1 MAEQDWSPT
10 FTHNDFRQEAA
21 ETLYQGFF
29 RMLRL
34 KLRHKTFAGGEIQIQ
49 RELFFR
55 DDAVCV
61 LLYDPVLDRVVLIEQ
76 FRVGALEHPDG
87 PWMLEL
93 VAGIVET
100 GETPAQVARR
110 EAVEE
115 AGAALGSLEHII
127 RYVPSSGATRE
138 YIDLFCA
145 MVDSR
150 PLGGD
155 FGLPHEGED
164 IRVHLLD
171 AADAF
176 ALVSNGK
183 IFNSPAIIALQW
195 LQLNQ
200 TRLRQQW
207 SEVNPD
213 AGENNET

>member
-1 MAEQDWSPT
+1 MAEQHWSPT
-10 FTHNDFRQEAA
+10 FSSTDYRLETE

-34 KLRHKTFAGGEIQIQ
+34 TLQHRTFAGGEISIR
-49 RELFFR
+49 RELFYR

-61 LLYDPVLDRVVLIEQ
+61 LLYDPALDRVVLIEQ

-93 VAGIVET
+93 VAGIVEA
-100 GETPAQVARR
+100 GETPEQVAQR

-115 AGAALGSLEHII
+115 AGAALGPLEHII

-138 YIDLFCA
+138 YIDLYCA
-145 MVDSR
+145 RVDSR

-155 FGLPHEGED
+155 FGLAHEGED

-183 IFNSPAIIALQW
+183 IYNSPAIIALQW

-207 SEVNPD
+207 GDYPAN
-213 AGENNET
+213 GENDET